1 MWVAIIAG
9 SIMLV
14 IAIGLVAGRCVHKIS
29 ASSHWQLVQVR
40 GSALIDYNQCL
51 ITPCSSPFCVWLQES
66 DHDVELAATA
76 APNGSN
82 SDSELSGD
90 DATSGDD
97 GAGVVER
104 GTAVG
109 PVAPTVG
116 EQDVALAAA
125 AAAAE
130 AEAVAA
136 ATAVEEQQREAAQA
150 AQAAT
155 AAAAAETPPAAAK

>member
-14 IAIGLVAGRCVHKIS
+14 IAVGLVAGRCVHKIS

-40 GSALIDYNQCL
+40 GSALLDYNQCL

-90 DATSGDD
+90 DATSDD

-104 GTAVG
+104 GAAVG

-150 AQAAT
+150 AQAA
-155 AAAAAETPPAAAK
+155 AAAETPPAAAK